1 MNTLVPQFCFLFFGC
16 CCFVKLIHCSLFK
29 VLHFKATWGIWC
41 HQRRREW
48 QNAQHQLPFSWSPC
62 THHAFLYTTH
72 HIIWRWIIRY
82 KYFLLDC
89 QLLRGRKLIFLLSI
103 SLAWRLVYHIF
114 KIWALLCLI
123 NPWKYCSHNTEFW
136 LEMWIKVKCEMSPE
150 IWRLLIQSD

>member
-1 MNTLVPQFCFLFFGC
+1 MGKLNCFFQFVFCFH
-16 CCFVKLIHCSLFK
+16 K
-29 VLHFKATWGIWC
+29 IWC

-72 HIIWRWIIRY
+72 HIIWRWIITY
-82 KYFLLDC
+82 KYFLLNC
-89 QLLRGRKLIFLLSI
+89 QLLWGRKLIFLLSI

-114 KIWALLCLI
+114 KIWTLLCLI

-136 LEMWIKVKCEMSPE
+136 LVMWIKVKCEMSPE
-150 IWRLLIQSD
+150 SGDCSYNQTNFLKLRPWTKH